1 MFHPFKGGCAFLENP
16 NIYSLSFFGGSFL
29 ELSQATSIQYP
40 RIPVVRDPGA
50 LTLAAML
57 KN

>member
-1 MFHPFKGGCAFLENP
+1 MFHPFKGGCAFFWKIP
-16 NIYSLSFFGGSFL
+16 IFIVVDFFWWVILGTL
-29 ELSQATSIQYP
+29 TSIQYP